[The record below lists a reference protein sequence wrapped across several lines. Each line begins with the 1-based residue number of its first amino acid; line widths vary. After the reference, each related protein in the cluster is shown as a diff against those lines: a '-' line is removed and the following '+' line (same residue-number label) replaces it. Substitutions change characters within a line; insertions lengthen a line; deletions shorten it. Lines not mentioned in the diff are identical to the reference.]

1 MKLPVLL
8 LLTGLSLGACHKSD
22 VKPDEQSAEI
32 AASFDKDFTLHY
44 QQQAS
49 LPTQQQ
55 PELTVKLDEVSFTYC
70 PPRAMCF
77 MPTMAWPTLRI
88 TDAQGQAQV
97 QPQATPSK
105 VLVPN
110 DTLSVRANGRRYL
123 LTYVQW
129 QLDEQV
135 KEYDNPTKQQ
145 FGLTFRVTKPN

>member
-1 MKLPVLL
+1 MKLPVFL
-8 LLTGLSLGACHKSD
+8 LLTGLGLGACHKSD
-22 VKPDEQSAEI
+22 VKPDEQPSEI
-32 AASFDKDFTLHY
+32 AAAFDKDFTLHY

-55 PELTVKLDEVSFTYC
+55 PELTVKLDEVAFTYC
-70 PPRAMCF
+70 PPNAKCLVG
-77 MPTMAWPTLRI
+77 TMAWPTLRI
-88 TDAQGQAQV
+88 TDAQGQTQV
-97 QPQATPSK
+97 LPQVTPPK
-105 VLVPN
+105 NLLPN

-129 QLDEQV
+129 QLDKQV

>member
-1 MKLPVLL
+1 
-8 LLTGLSLGACHKSD
+8 
-22 VKPDEQSAEI
+22 
-32 AASFDKDFTLHY
+32 
-44 QQQAS
+44 
-49 LPTQQQ
+49 
-55 PELTVKLDEVSFTYC
+55 
-70 PPRAMCF
+70 
-77 MPTMAWPTLRI
+77 
-88 TDAQGQAQV
+88 V